1 MTQSSRGAAATE
13 SDSCWSQTVEE
24 RLNRLEGVMNLDG
37 TCRHN
42 LDTRLQEA
50 CGKLAELGNTVGMLS
65 ESFAGQGGSTDRVT
79 SLDAEL
85 QELGHKVQIY
95 EKKLASHDSE
105 ILDARR
111 RIIKDGQM
119 QEDLRILQEE
129 VQGQILHG
137 RDWQM
142 RLARCEE
149 RLYGC
154 ENGLQE
160 FANKSGFCNIPSQ
173 ENSIQH
179 DAARLANK
187 IILLEHDVQH
197 RFSLL
202 EQKVGGLEETQ
213 LDHCRQLAID
223 KDLPTARGIMMK
235 EAPQAESMVQSSAIT
250 ALSQQVEVIDK
261 RLAEFQAE
269 RQHRILTLSKQL
281 QEQSEDHQ
289 KDIGSLRTALYEMFA
304 SLLEESKAKATA
316 VQTQHERA
324 LVEQT
329 MRLKQLEAAV
339 ADAAQGVQAALPG
352 WREEAAGLS
361 KDISSL
367 REDLSST
374 QERSQ
379 EAMKLLES
387 EQNKQSE
394 HFKRELEMICV
405 LFHSQ
410 EAKHEK

>member
-1 MTQSSRGAAATE
+1 
-13 SDSCWSQTVEE
+13 
-24 RLNRLEGVMNLDG
+24 
-37 TCRHN
+37 
-42 LDTRLQEA
+42 
-50 CGKLAELGNTVGMLS
+50 
-65 ESFAGQGGSTDRVT
+65 
-79 SLDAEL
+79 
-85 QELGHKVQIY
+85 
-95 EKKLASHDSE
+95 
-105 ILDARR
+105 
-111 RIIKDGQM
+111 
-119 QEDLRILQEE
+119 
-129 VQGQILHG
+129 
-137 RDWQM
+137 M
-142 RLARCEE
+142 RLSRCEE

-235 EAPQAESMVQSSAIT
+235 EAPQELQSHKEHNGAHIHKAESTVQSSAIT

-269 RQHRILTLSKQL
+269 RQHRILTLTKQL

-339 ADAAQGVQAALPG
+339 ADAAQGVQVALPG

-410 EAKHEK
+410 EAKHDEMTKSLRSEYKGINDSFQILQDTCKQHEGAIEILAPLQKVAASLRKGQ